1 MRQRSDWV
9 SSSSTYLNP
18 LSASADTNLTRYHS
32 LFRATLFQVSRICF
46 SFFFFFFFE
55 SALFLPK

>member
-18 LSASADTNLTRYHS
+18 LSASADTNLTRYRS
-32 LFRATLFQVSRICF
+32 LFRATLFQVSGICF
-46 SFFFFFFFE
+46 SLFFFF
-55 SALFLPK
+55 